1 MLDLILAVD
10 DPINWHKKN
19 MEMNPDHYTPIL
31 PFNPTIISFIQ
42 NISAGL
48 WYNSMVK
55 INMKKYRNREIKYG
69 VITTSKIYI
78 YIIIIKYLNFYN
90 NIIFRKIT

>member
-10 DPINWHKKN
+10 DPTLWHKEN
-19 MEMNPDHYTPIL
+19 IQMNPDHYTPIL
-31 PFNPTIISFIQ
+31 PFSPTIISFIQ

-55 INMKKYRNREIKYG
+55 IKTSKYRNREMKYG
-69 VITTSKIYI
+69 VISTSKI
-78 YIIIIKYLNFYN
+78 
-90 NIIFRKIT
+90 